1 MPCFFSPVAAAVV
14 VVVSLVS
21 SSKYLAFIPAVP
33 KFLIS
38 SKRRKKNFRKESF
51 PSRCQKKV
59 SSLVPVRVWSLGWGS
74 SFAPCAKPKCWA
86 RSPPSHPST
95 TMGNWLVFT
104 WVRINRTFIFHPGT
118 PMQEQKPS
126 SLNCVPVAI
135 LAQSKILSFPK
146 ITAASSSPAPVPT
159 FVFGTRWTAVNCCAF
174 KYPI

>member
-1 MPCFFSPVAAAVV
+1 M
-14 VVVSLVS
+14 
-21 SSKYLAFIPAVP
+21 YLAFIPAVP

-104 WVRINRTFIFHPGT
+104 WARINRTFIFHPGT